1 MNRRGAGPTAVFGV
15 GPENAVILMSNDTP
29 DKPDEDEDWMKY
41 ANAGFGETDYS
52 LWDDQPAEQ
61 DEAEE
66 EPDFDLNSTPNQ
78 LGTHM
83 EEIPRAPS
91 PAGHKHLVRIGT
103 CDHCL
108 GRLGGKK
115 RYEQTIAESGAEIRA
130 SVVQR
135 DSHLEN
141 ARTEIPL
148 CPFCENLYEEADL
161 LADIIH
167 DAIQPYEATRL
178 QLGARI
184 PKDQIAAEEE
194 LRKRLG
200 AGGSDAL
207 KSGLVTE
214 IARNLNDRLNGKKLV
229 NDKPQILALIDVLTL
244 TVELDIRAHYL
255 YGRYQKLERGIPQTR
270 WPCRA
275 CKGRGCEKCE
285 GTGLQY
291 KKSVQDLIGN
301 PLLGLFEAKEHA
313 FHGMGR
319 EDIDVRCL
327 GQGRPFVIE
336 MKEPK
341 IRTVDLDAAMKSINE
356 LAEGSIKI
364 TGLRSSNRSEVVRV
378 KDTPA
383 EKSYTIRFRV
393 MPLSEAEHAVLTAPV
408 DLTHV
413 DVQDRGGKG
422 RKNPKRRN
430 RRGDRKND
438 HKKPLPAVIE
448 VVEGPSE
455 EELKALKKAELVEK
469 AEALGLSKSGTK
481 GDLIERIMNAGPPAP
496 VMFDLPE
503 ADFIKETIDKLA
515 GVKLFQRTPE
525 RVAHRRADL
534 IRKRTVFETS
544 KPIIETMPDGVLEVE
559 FTLRCESGTYVKET
573 VHGDGGRT
581 QPSLS
586 SLIKAKCDVMW
597 LDVGDIHAD

>member
-1 MNRRGAGPTAVFGV
+1 
-15 GPENAVILMSNDTP
+15 MSNDTP

-61 DEAEE
+61 EEEAE

-341 IRTVDLDAAMKSINE
+341 IRTVDLDAAMNSINE

>member
-1 MNRRGAGPTAVFGV
+1 MTEKAT
-15 GPENAVILMSNDTP
+15 EQP
-29 DKPDEDEDWMKY
+29 DDGDDEDWMKY

-52 LWDDQPAEQ
+52 LWDEQPAE
-61 DEAEE
+61 EETTAEE
-66 EPDFDLNSTPNQ
+66 EPDFDLNAAPNQ

-103 CDHCL
+103 CDPCL

-115 RYEQTIAESGAEIRA
+115 RYEQTIAESGAEIRS
-130 SVVQR
+130 SVVRR
-135 DSHLEN
+135 DSHLET

-148 CPFCENLYEEADL
+148 CPFCENLYEEANL

-167 DAIQPYEATRL
+167 DAIQPYQANRL

-184 PKDQIAAEEE
+184 PKDQIEGEEE

-214 IARNLNDRLNGKKLV
+214 IARNLNDRMEGKKLV

-275 CKGRGCEKCE
+275 CKGRGCEKCD

-301 PLLGLFEAKEHA
+301 PLLGLFEAEEHA

-319 EDIDVRCL
+319 EDIDVRCM

-341 IRTVDLDAAMKSINE
+341 TRTVDLQAAMAAINE
-356 LAEGSIKI
+356 AAEGSINI
-364 TGLRSSNRSEVVRV
+364 TGLRDSNRSEVVRV

-413 DVQDRGGKG
+413 DVQDRGSKG

-448 VVEGPSE
+448 VVEGPTE
-455 EELKALKKAELVEK
+455 DELKALKKPDLVEK
-469 AEALGLSKSGTK
+469 AVSMGLAKSGTK
-481 GDLIERIMNAGPPAP
+481 GDLIERIMSAGPPAP
-496 VMFDLPE
+496 VTFDLPTKE
-503 ADFIKETIDKLA
+503 LIEETITKLA
-515 GVKLFQRTPE
+515 GVKLAQRTPE

-534 IRKRTVFETS
+534 IRRRTVFETS
-544 KPIIETMPDGVLEVE
+544 EPLIEVMDDGVMEVE

-586 SLIKAKCDVMW
+586 SLIKAKCDVLW